1 MFQTEK
7 SIRILHYLSIFSLI
21 TLIFF
26 CFMWEKWF
34 APIRPG
40 GSFLIFKSI
49 PLFLPL
55 FGILRE
61 KRYTYQWSSMFIL
74 LYVAE
79 GSVRIISDTTALSR
93 MMAGIELFLSL
104 LYFLSVIFY
113 AKYSVK
119 IKQSSS
125 KL

>member
-7 SIRILHYLSIFSLI
+7 SIRVLHYASIISLI
-21 TLIFF
+21 SLIFF
-26 CFMWEKWF
+26 CFVWEKWL

-40 GSFLIFKSI
+40 GSFLIFKSL
-49 PLFLPL
+49 PLLLPL
-55 FGILRE
+55 FGILKE

-79 GSVRIISDTTALSR
+79 GTVRLVSDVTLMSR
-93 MMAGIELFLSL
+93 MMAGIELLLSL
-104 LYFLSVIFY
+104 IFFMSVIFY

-119 IKQSSS
+119 IYTNK
-125 KL
+125 